1 MKKPRISFNLCEKRI
16 SITAN
21 DFIMTGS
28 WPAYKEFT
36 REKLQTLANM
46 KVNPKELAGFD
57 VITSDHVDV
66 HLPTLYLEI
75 IPMAI
80 KMASQLDWDEAEK
93 VKPRAKAAHIATLKA
108 YGILPPFDKSRL
120 ADKLSSL
127 VTKSLEKRIGCQSR
141 PISDSIVVTI
151 NPELVEALKFVLT
164 ADKDELAEAT
174 GLPVMFF
181 LSRDDLFKGKEDSK
195 EILRFPGDPGDPID
209 IAVDTSKLTAVSVGS
224 DNAANIIMALTKK
237 IAPMDVQLIKRLADI
252 LKIEPAEITPPFDR
266 DKVAEKLGKM
276 MMDDF
281 KHMQDHANPIFVEAI
296 SINPTVLEALGLVC
310 GTTDTKELSALLK
323 VPEEYLSSVKV
334 ESSKS
339 DAELAAEGFELLLK
353 EFLGIPDETTSER
366 EELKKDC
373 DEFREIAKA
382 IESGRIRHGRR
393 CWSYEKDDNLTL
405 EEKFNKLSKI
415 GEDMKLIFDELHKLK
430 HQ

>member
-16 SITAN
+16 AITAN

-46 KVNPKELAGFD
+46 KVSPKELAGFD
-57 VITSDHVDV
+57 VVTTSDHVDV

-93 VKPRAKAAHIATLKA
+93 VKVRAYKAARIATLKA
-108 YGILPPFDKSRL
+108 YGILPPFDKNRL
-120 ADKLSSL
+120 ADQVFSL
-127 VTKSLEKRIGCQSR
+127 VTKSLEKRLGWQSR
-141 PISDSIVVTI
+141 RIPDSIVVRVD
-151 NPELVEALKFVLT
+151 PELVEALKFVLT
-164 ADKDELAEAT
+164 ADKDALAEAT
-174 GLPVMFF
+174 GLPAMFF

-195 EILRFPGDPGDPID
+195 EILRFPGDPID

-323 VPEEYLSSVKV
+323 VQEEYLSSVKV